1 MKIMTIQCELLD
13 FGRKGGLTIGLLNGK
28 RHSIKFDMTNLDSE
42 ELPELLLS
50 IGKKLREWA
59 RTQEPPKP

>member
-1 MKIMTIQCELLD
+1 MKIMTIQCELLN
-13 FGRKGGLTIGLLNGK
+13 FGRKGGLAIGLLNGK
-28 RHSIKFDMTNLDSE
+28 RHSIKFDMTTLDFE

-50 IGKKLREWA
+50 IGKELREWA